1 MVLYD
6 AVCAYVHIYIYIY
19 IYMYLMDNVP
29 QLYPKYG

>member
-6 AVCAYVHIYIYIY
+6 AVCAYVHIYIY